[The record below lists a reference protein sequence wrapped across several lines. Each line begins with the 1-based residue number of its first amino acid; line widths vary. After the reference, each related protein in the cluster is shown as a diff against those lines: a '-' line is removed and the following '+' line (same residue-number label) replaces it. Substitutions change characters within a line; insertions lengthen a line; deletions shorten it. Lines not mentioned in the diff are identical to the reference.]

1 MGMRNLLLV
10 HGSGTTRSRLKSY
23 ILSELDDIT
32 ISEVSSSQEAIQKCR
47 EQKFE
52 LVLCGKELPDLN
64 GLALYKKIQTLPINK
79 EVSFI
84 LVTSTNT
91 AENIKELLEQG
102 ITHYLV
108 FPFTSKELR
117 DKINSACDPRR
128 WRAYERIHIPD
139 AKAIIHTK
147 YDDIEADIINI
158 SINGVACDFIYTS
171 EHANLMGGTRITI
184 KFPAEYNNVQ
194 VDNLPCRFLRLNALT
209 WKPDGTPERIHAA
222 WGILGF
228 SIQGKK
234 IMEQIFEESKKGFN

>member
-10 HGSGTTRSRLKSY
+10 HGSGTTRNRLKSY

-52 LVLCGKELPDLN
+52 LVLCGQELPDLN

-79 EVSFI
+79 EVGVI
-84 LVTSTNT
+84 IVTSTNT
-91 AENIKELLEQG
+91 AENIKELLEHG

-117 DKINSACDPRR
+117 DKINSACDPRK
-128 WRAYERIHIPD
+128 WRAYERIYIPD
-139 AKAIIHTK
+139 TQAIIHTK

-194 VDNLPCRFLRLNALT
+194 INNLSCRFLRLNALT
-209 WKPDGTPERIHAA
+209 WKQDGTPERVHAA
-222 WGILGF
+222 WGILGL
-228 SIQGKK
+228 SIQEKK
-234 IMEQIFEESKKGFN
+234 IMEQIFEESKERA